1 MKKLLFVLGFIF
13 VLAAGGVLLLPKLVP
28 MESLAAKAKEQVK
41 AATGRDINFSGVKFV
56 FWPNLG
62 LELKDVTFSNPA
74 WAKEKNM
81 LALDKMD
88 VALAVRPLL
97 QKKIEVKRFVLDAPV
112 VHLEIGAGGKQS
124 WDFSKDQPPAAGQEG
139 SAPVTAAGGF
149 DLKFGTFQISKGA
162 LTFADWQKGTMTSIS
177 DVDVT
182 ATFPDLK
189 SPLQLEGSLTYQGKR
204 VDLSLDLVKPMALV
218 QGDTSPGQV
227 SFKTSDISVK
237 AAGVLAMQGEMFN
250 GDVESEVASLAKLL
264 AWAGGGKE
272 QKLPFEK
279 VSFASA
285 VRATKT
291 DLVLKNA
298 DLTLDDV
305 HAKGNLNI
313 GFAGKPDIFARLS
326 IGKLNLDRFTGAQA
340 GSEDAGKD
348 GDKKDEGWDAT
359 PIDFSGLKAVNAD
372 LELKTEGFV
381 VNGVDVGP
389 SVLTVLLQD
398 GNLHF
403 KSSEASLF
411 DGKFSSD
418 LNLNA
423 SPSTPTM
430 AFNFK
435 MDGVQAKPVLGKF
448 ADFKKLSGT
457 TEANISATSAG
468 NSQKALISGL
478 NGNGAV
484 VFKNGSLEG
493 IDLVNIAKLVQKHM
507 ADMNV
512 GEGKTDFVELGG
524 TFVITNGVANNS
536 DLKMKGPLVQASGSG
551 SIDLPKKY
559 IQYRVIPVLTAS
571 SAVEGASGISVPVDI
586 KGPFSAIKIKPDF
599 ASVVQGIAENP
610 EGAKKVLKNVKEQIK
625 ALKNDP
631 GKALQNL
638 LGGGSMVGTPDQA
651 PAPETQPA
659 PQPAQPEASPVP
671 APAPDNTAPVA
682 EPAPQ
687 SAPPPAPQPP
697 PQPAP

>member
-1 MKKLLFVLGFIF
+1 MKKLLLIPGFIL
-13 VLAAGGVLLLPKLVP
+13 VLALGAVLLLPKLVP
-28 MESLAAKAKEQVK
+28 METIIAKAKEQVK
-41 AATGRDINFSGVKFV
+41 AETGRDLNFSGMKFV
-56 FWPNLG
+56 FWPNIG
-62 LELKDVTFSNPA
+62 VELKDVTFSNPA

-97 QKKIEVKRFVLDAPV
+97 QKRVEVKRFELAAPII
-112 VHLEIGAGGKQS
+112 HLEIGAGGKQS
-124 WDFSKDQPPAAGQEG
+124 WDFSKEKPAEAGQG
-139 SAPVTAAGGF
+139 GGPSVAAQTGGF
-149 DLKFGTFQISKGA
+149 DLKFGKFQISKGT
-162 LTFADWQKGTMTSIS
+162 LTFADWQKGSMTSIS

-227 SFKTSDISVK
+227 SVKTSDISVK

-250 GDVESEVASLAKLL
+250 GDVESDVASLAKLL
-264 AWAGGGKE
+264 AWVGGGKE

-291 DLVLKNA
+291 DLVLKSA

-326 IGKLNLDRFTGAQA
+326 VGKLNLDRFTGAQA
-340 GSEDAGKD
+340 GSEEAGKA
-348 GDKKDEGWDAT
+348 GDKKEEGWDAT
-359 PIDFSGLKAVNAD
+359 PIDFSGLKVVNAD
-372 LELKTEGFV
+372 LELKTEGFA

-389 SVLTVLLQD
+389 SLLTVLLQD

-403 KSSEASLF
+403 KSSEATLF

-423 SPSTPTM
+423 APSTPTM

-435 MDGVQAKPVLGKF
+435 MDGVQAKPVLSKF

-457 TEANISATSAG
+457 TEANIAVTSSG
-468 NSQKALISGL
+468 NSQKALVSGL

-610 EGAKKVLKNVKEQIK
+610 EGAKKVLKNVKEQVK
-625 ALKNDP
+625 ALRKDP
-631 GKALQNL
+631 AKALQNL
-638 LGGGSMVGTPDQA
+638 LGGSGLLGAPD
-651 PAPETQPA
+651 PAP
-659 PQPAQPEASPVP
+659 QPEASPTP
-671 APAPDNTAPVA
+671 APTPDSAAPVA

-687 SAPPPAPQPP
+687 PAAQPEPQPS

>member
-1 MKKLLFVLGFIF
+1 MKKLLFVLGF
-13 VLAAGGVLLLPKLVP
+13 VLALAAGGVLLLPKLLP
-28 MESLAAKAKEQVK
+28 MESIAAKAKEQVK

-62 LELKDVTFSNPA
+62 VELKDVTFSNPA

-97 QKKIEVKRFVLDAPV
+97 QKKVEVKRFVLDAPV
-112 VHLEIGAGGKQS
+112 IHLEIGAGGKQS
-124 WDFSKDQPPAAGQEG
+124 WDFSGDKPASAGQEE
-139 SAPVTAAGGF
+139 SPSIAAKAGGF
-149 DLKFGTFQISKGA
+149 DLKFGKFQISKGT
-162 LTFADWQKGTMTSIS
+162 LTFADWQKGTTTSIS
-177 DVDVT
+177 DVDAT

-227 SFKTSDISVK
+227 SFKTADVSVK
-237 AAGVLAMQGEMFN
+237 AAGVLAMQGEIFN
-250 GDVESEVASLAKLL
+250 GDIESDVASLAKLL
-264 AWAGGGKE
+264 AWVGGGKE

-279 VSFASA
+279 ISFASA

-291 DLVLKNA
+291 DLVLKGA
-298 DLTLDDV
+298 DLTMDDV
-305 HAKGNLNI
+305 HAKGNMNL
-313 GFAGKPDIFARLS
+313 GFAGKADIFARLS
-326 IGKLNLDRFTGAQA
+326 MGKLDLDRFTGAQA
-340 GSEDAGKD
+340 SGAG
-348 GDKKDEGWDAT
+348 GEAAEPKKEQGWDAT
-359 PIDFSGLKAVNAD
+359 PIDFSGLKAANAD

-381 VNGVDVGP
+381 FSGVDVGP

-403 KSSEASLF
+403 KSSEAGLF

-423 SPSTPTM
+423 APSTPTM
-430 AFNFK
+430 VFDFK
-435 MDGVQAKPVLGKF
+435 MDGVQAKPVLSKF

-457 TEANISATSAG
+457 TEAKISVTSSG
-468 NSQKALISGL
+468 NSQKALISNL

-524 TFVITNGVANNS
+524 TFTIVNGVANNN

-551 SIDLPKKY
+551 DIDLPKKY
-559 IQYRVIPVLTAS
+559 IRYRVIPVLTAS

-631 GKALQNL
+631 AKALQDL
-638 LGGGSMVGTPDQA
+638 LGGGSMVGA
-651 PAPETQPA
+651 PAPVPA
-659 PQPAQPEASPVP
+659 PQPETAP

-682 EPAPQ
+682 EPAPSPAPQ
-687 SAPPPAPQPP
+687 PESQPAPPPAP
-697 PQPAP
+697 